1 MSGTNQKIVFKV
13 QADKVTT
20 PCRFLSIFV
29 ANANASHVRQRAVYR
44 EFDVIDQEEQKQ
56 VPFAAKKTLE

>member
-1 MSGTNQKIVFKV
+1 MSGTNQKIVFKA
-13 QADKVTT
+13 QADKVTM

-44 EFDVIDQEEQKQ
+44 EFGVFDQEEQKQ
-56 VPFAAKKTLE
+56 IPIAAKKALE